1 MDSSLTLTVFAVGIV
16 IGIWNIGFKLDHI
29 NRTLKGLPGWKKY
42 HEPETEVQKV
52 DPNNLSVHLPKK

>member
-29 NRTLKGLPGWKKY
+29 NRTLKGLPGWKEYKS
-42 HEPETEVQKV
+42 PELEKI
-52 DPNNLSVHLPKK
+52 NMEHLSAHLPKK